1 MRGVMKVGR
10 GPGLVE
16 LHEVP
21 DPQPGPGEVLI
32 AVAAA
37 AICGSDLHIFHDR
50 HPYWPPV
57 ILGHEFAGTVAAVGE
72 GVSGYAIGDRV
83 VSETSTGSCGVCFL
97 CRSGNR
103 QICEHKR
110 ALGIGTNG
118 AFAHYVVAPASL
130 LHRVPDG
137 VPLEEAAL
145 TEPTAIAVHAIVER
159 MKVAPGETVVI
170 SGPGPIGLLCLQVA
184 RAAGAG
190 LIVVSGT
197 PTSARL
203 RLQVART
210 VGADVIVNI
219 GEEDLVHRVL
229 ALTDGRGADVAVET
243 SGAPQAVEALPR
255 LTRRLG
261 RIGLLGV
268 TGHPT
273 VPFPADVAL
282 FKGLE
287 VQCSFSSKHTS
298 WVTAL
303 RLLASG
309 QVRVRPLLTTAV
321 PLERWQEAF
330 EAQEQGRAIKT
341 LLMPSRWPQ
350 NLAEGRG

>member
-10 GPGLVE
+10 GPGMVE
-16 LHEVP
+16 LREVP

-32 AVAAA
+32 EVAGA
-37 AICGSDLHIFHDR
+37 AICGSDLHIYHDR

-57 ILGHEFAGTVAAVGE
+57 ILGHEFAGTVRAVGE
-72 GVSGYAIGDRV
+72 GVRGYAPGDRV

-103 QICEHKR
+103 QICQDKR
-110 ALGIGTNG
+110 ALGIGTHG
-118 AFAHYVVAPASL
+118 AFAPYVIAPASL

-137 VPLEEAAL
+137 LALAEAAL
-145 TEPTAIAVHAIVER
+145 AEPTAIAVHAVVER
-159 MKVAPGETVVI
+159 VGVSPGEIVVI
-170 SGPGPIGLLCLQVA
+170 SGPGPIGLMCLQVA

-197 PTSARL
+197 ASSAMLRL
-203 RLQVART
+203 RVARE
-210 VGADVIVNI
+210 VGADVTVNI
-219 GEEDLVHRVL
+219 AEEDLADRVA
-229 ALTDGRGADVAVET
+229 ALTGGRGADVAFET
-243 SGAPQAVEALPR
+243 SGAPAAVEVLPR
-255 LTRRLG
+255 LVRRLG
-261 RIGLLGV
+261 RVGVLGV
-268 TGHPT
+268 TGQPA
-273 VPFPADVAL
+273 VPFPSDVAL

-287 VQCSFSSKHTS
+287 VHYSFSSKHTS

-309 QVRVRPLLTTAV
+309 RVRARPLLTTEV

-330 EAQEQGRAIKT
+330 EAQEQGRAIKA
-341 LLMPSRWPQ
+341 LLIPSR
-350 NLAEGRG
+350 